1 MRFENLSD
9 DPELGYFC
17 EGVSEDIVS
26 AFGNIEQLTVVSN
39 EHNSAFSEQES
50 THYVLTGKAGRAGSR
65 IRISAQLVDRHTGVQ
80 HWADR
85 FDRDTA
91 DLFEAQDNVARNIVI
106 AVHTALGAGSHTNRW
121 QWGTENFEAWQI
133 MAKGFHE
140 FQKFSPENLAKAA
153 AMFEQALVI
162 DPDYLAPLM
171 ASSYCYGHLA
181 WIADGDAAHSL
192 IERAQAA
199 VDRSVA
205 QAPDDVRPYAA
216 MRAIEFARGNHDAAV
231 AVAET
236 ALAMAPNDSY
246 CRATLAFALTSVGR
260 SAEALAQMTMAARD
274 IPTTP

>member
-1 MRFENLSD
+1 
-9 DPELGYFC
+9 
-17 EGVSEDIVS
+17 
-26 AFGNIEQLTVVSN
+26 
-39 EHNSAFSEQES
+39 
-50 THYVLTGKAGRAGSR
+50 
-65 IRISAQLVDRHTGVQ
+65 
-80 HWADR
+80 
-85 FDRDTA
+85 
-91 DLFEAQDNVARNIVI
+91 
-106 AVHTALGAGSHTNRW
+106 
-121 QWGTENFEAWQI
+121 

-171 ASSYCYGHLA
+171 ASAYCYGHLA
-181 WIADGDAAHSL
+181 WIADGDAAHCL

-260 SAEALAQMTMAARD
+260 PAEALAQMTMAARD
-274 IPTTP
+274 IPTTPGWFEMNRMKCHHMQGDLTEAIRIGRKTVDRLPDFYPGSVLVAAFAAELGFTDEAAAMGKIVLEMDPQFSARTFVRWQGLKDAEYQGKLQNALSKAGLPD